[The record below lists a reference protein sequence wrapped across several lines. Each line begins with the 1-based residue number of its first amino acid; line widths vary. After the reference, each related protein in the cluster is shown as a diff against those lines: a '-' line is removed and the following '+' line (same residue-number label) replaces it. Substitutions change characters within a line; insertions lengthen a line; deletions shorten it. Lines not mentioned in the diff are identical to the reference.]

1 MNSAVIIFSD
11 DNLFVRFTLMKLR
24 DDHFDALIERSHD
37 IEHFTLL
44 IEEFVKENI
53 TDVRVICDGN
63 LAMDVIY
70 EVEDILD
77 KFGDQIDF
85 EYTRGMEESYD
96 YYEEI

>member
-37 IEHFTLL
+37 LEHFTSL
-44 IEEFVKENI
+44 IEEFIKENI
-53 TDVRVICDGN
+53 ANVRVICDGN
-63 LAMDVIY
+63 LALDIVF
-70 EVEDILD
+70 ELEDLLD
-77 KFGDQIDF
+77 KYSGQIDF
-85 EYTRGMEESYD
+85 EYNRGVEESFD

>member
-11 DNLFVRFTLMKLR
+11 DNLFVRYTLMKLR

-37 IEHFTLL
+37 IDHFNSL

-63 LAMDVIY
+63 LALDIVFELEDLMDKY
-70 EVEDILD
+70 SN
-77 KFGDQIDF
+77 KIDF
-85 EYTRGMEESYD
+85 EYHRGIEESFD

>member
-11 DNLFVRFTLMKLR
+11 DNLFVRFVLMKLR
-24 DDHFDALIERSHD
+24 DDHFDALVERSRD

-44 IEEFVKENI
+44 IEEFIKENI

-63 LAMDVIY
+63 LALGIIF
-70 EVEDILD
+70 EVEDIID
-77 KFGDQIDF
+77 KYSDQIDF
-85 EYTRGMEESYD
+85 EYNRSVEESFD